1 MIVCKKIR
9 PFFFDYGLVLRP
21 QPDPDVPQARCS
33 IGDCPATPVLTIK
46 VSIPN
51 FYRKLGPAG
60 LIVKNKGEHLQE
72 TLKVSG
78 INNHVNLGIP
88 SFNIKMSW

>member
-1 MIVCKKIR
+1 MLIFEIYYFVT
-9 PFFFDYGLVLRP
+9 FLL
-21 QPDPDVPQARCS
+21 S
-33 IGDCPATPVLTIK
+33 LLLTIK

-72 TLKVSG
+72 RLKVSG
-78 INNHVNLGIP
+78 TNNHVNLGIL